1 MVSIPLFMLYEI
13 SIMISRIGYKKY
25 LQSEEMRLKE
35 EQEAEQKR
43 QIEEALGLT
52 TTTNRRIEST
62 VINKARCPK

>member
-43 QIEEALGLT
+43 QIEEALELQ
-52 TTTNRRIEST
+52 RKQIEEL
-62 VINKARCPK
+62 KKQ